1 MSKHIIQLCTC
12 MHAQLHM
19 HIISLY
25 LSEGEEQGKR
35 ERERERKERKRI
47 NEYSK
52 TAMLVL
58 FACKQG
64 VILVQHAL

>member
-1 MSKHIIQLCTC
+1 
-12 MHAQLHM
+12 MHEQLHM

-25 LSEGEEQGKR
+25 LSEGEER